1 MPLGVAAPSA
11 RWVAEGAGEEWPL
24 APTLAAMEPQE
35 ASSTDATGKQR
46 GAAIRARQAE
56 RKHRSVERRDLLPPP
71 TSRAMV
77 ISQV

>member
-46 GAAIRARQAE
+46 GAAIRAR
-56 RKHRSVERRDLLPPP
+56 
-71 TSRAMV
+71 
-77 ISQV
+77 